1 MNDNLKQHLKDLEES
16 HIALNIRNDPDK
28 LANILA
34 DDFMEIGS
42 SGYIYDKKDCLEFG
56 VVLTEMSLHNY
67 EIHPLAKD
75 VVLATYLIVDKTR
88 ERNTLR
94 SSIWKYIDGKW
105 QLYFHQGTITQLQ
118 ITDTY

>member
-1 MNDNLKQHLKDLEES
+1 FTLYNKLNLMINQLEMKDLNDNLKQHLKDLEES

-56 VVLTEMSLHNY
+56 VVLTEMSL
-67 EIHPLAKD
+67 
-75 VVLATYLIVDKTR
+75 
-88 ERNTLR
+88 R
-94 SSIWKYIDGKW
+94 SSIRKWIDGNW
-105 QLYFHQGTITQLQ
+105 QHYCHQGTITQLQ
-118 ITDTY
+118 ITDT